1 MNVWWRTVLV
11 LALLLVVRKSWSW
24 QGERDTT
31 ITLLAFGD
39 VNLGRSV
46 GQELL
51 RGRIE
56 YPFEL
61 VQKRLEGAEVVF
73 VNLESPLSDQQG
85 ETQHPKDNLIFCGPP
100 EGARSLKWAGVTIV
114 STANN
119 HAFDYGLKGLE
130 ETIDYLKEQG
140 IAFAGTSKSKE
151 KLFSPTIIERN
162 GIRLAVLA
170 YTQFVNQQGEW
181 KGRISLYD
189 EPRARKE
196 IAAAR
201 RQADFVI
208 VSFHGG
214 REYVDVPPQAT
225 LRQMRWFI
233 DAGADIVLGHHP
245 HVPQGIERY
254 KGKLIFYSLGNFVFY
269 QPQHEWTQRSFG
281 VRLGLARSF
290 GKVQVRSVQILPIRT
305 GKQPE
310 MMKEGEEEARLI
322 VERIRALSN
331 VPLVAE
337 NGGYFVKVEK
347 DDESDFGS
355 RYGDCPVCARGM

>member
-1 MNVWWRTVLV
+1 LIAWRLTVCAVVFV
-11 LALLLVVRKSWSW
+11 LRAGESWSRP
-24 QGERDTT
+24 GDRDTT
-31 ITLLAFGD
+31 ITVLAFGD

-51 RGRIE
+51 RGRFE
-56 YPFEL
+56 YPFKL
-61 VQKRLEGAEVVF
+61 VKQRLEAADVVF
-73 VNLESPLSDQQG
+73 VNLESPLSDQGG

-100 EGARSLKWAGVTIV
+100 EGARSLKWAGVTVV

-119 HAFDYGLKGLE
+119 HAFDYGLKGLK
-130 ETIDYLKEQG
+130 ETIDFLEDQR
-140 IAFAGTSKSKE
+140 IAFVGTSRSE
-151 KLFSPTIIERN
+151 EEVFAPRVIEHN

-189 EPRARKE
+189 ELRARKE
-196 IAAAR
+196 IDLAR
-201 RQADFVI
+201 RQAEFVI
-208 VSFHGG
+208 ISFHGG
-214 REYVDVPPQAT
+214 REYVDLPPEAT

-233 DAGADIVLGHHP
+233 DAGADAVWGHHP
-245 HVPQGIERY
+245 HVPQGIELY
-254 KGKLIFYSLGNFVFY
+254 KGKLLFYSLGNFVFY

-281 VRLGLARSF
+281 VKMAF
-290 GKVQVRSVQILPIRT
+290 GKSSGRVMVRSVQILPIRA

-310 MMKEGEEEARLI
+310 FLERGEEADII

-337 NGGYFVKVEK
+337 NGGYFVRLEK
-347 DDESDFGS
+347 ID
-355 RYGDCPVCARGM
+355 